1 MDATSQQGPF
11 TNWKSKP
18 KSYAGRWHS
27 QLIGK
32 CLPSHASQHSVN
44 PSINIAF
51 HCPPALLLW
60 KRLTNKLLVQLDKM
74 PIRGRLVTV
83 VYSDAILAFLDN
95 FCHQQCGAH
104 ISRMAAWNLS
114 KQFCLPSSYLFVL
127 TITAAENQT

>member
-104 ISRMAAWNLS
+104 ISRMPGTYLNSFVSQAAT
-114 KQFCLPSSYLFVL
+114 CLF
-127 TITAAENQT
+127 